1 MFAQQQADGRLPYA
15 SKPFP
20 HEVSYTYHLHSLVG
34 TSSYYHLTGDHDWL
48 AKYWGAY
55 KKGLEWALSSVD
67 DSGLANIT
75 ASSDWLR
82 YGMGG
87 RNIEANAILYY
98 VLNQSQDLARAL
110 NDQNT
115 TTTWSHTAATLKQTA
130 NNLLWD
136 AKAGLYKD
144 NETTTL
150 HPQDGNTWAIKAN
163 LTLSPSQA
171 AQISQSLQSRWGPYG
186 APAPEAHST
195 VSPFISGFEL
205 QAHYLSGNAQRALDL
220 IRLQWGFMLDDPRMT
235 NSTFIEGYSTDGS
248 LQYAPYTN
256 TPRVS
261 FAHGWSTGPTAA
273 LTFYTGGM

>member
-1 MFAQQQADGRLPYA
+1 MQ
-15 SKPFP
+15 
-20 HEVSYTYHLHSLVG
+20 
-34 TSSYYHLTGDHDWL
+34 
-48 AKYWGAY
+48 
-55 KKGLEWALSSVD
+55 
-67 DSGLANIT
+67 
-75 ASSDWLR
+75 
-82 YGMGG
+82 
-87 RNIEANAILYY
+87 NIEANAILYY

-171 AQISQSLQSRWGPYG
+171 AQISQSLQPRWGPYG

-273 LTFYTGGM
+273 LTFYTGGMRLVGAAGERWVFAPRPGDLTDVRVGFETPVGEFSAWYTCGEHGFTGAGFVTPVGTVGMLVYLGSKGFWFRVKTRLSSLMLSKT